1 MSPPSSYMFKF
12 HLFVILYEKTTKQ
25 DRIYDRIRIFIIQS
39 NMTLNLK
46 FVIIEGHNILNI
58 HLRHLVRNACMIATL
73 RENLVWNANIIATWR
88 NFQHSG
94 P

>member
-25 DRIYDRIRIFIIQS
+25 DRIYDRTRIFIIQS

-46 FVIIEGHNILNI
+46 FKPLSKGTAHPLPKGIL
-58 HLRHLVRNACMIATL
+58 
-73 RENLVWNANIIATWR
+73 
-88 NFQHSG
+88 
-94 P
+94 